1 MSSFLPGVAPSALG
15 GQPTKSQFQQPMG
28 GFSPENIRYAN
39 PMQPQVQQPIGGFP
53 GMGQQGLPSGIMQH
67 IQQLQQQ
74 MPPMQPQKPV
84 SAARQYLDARKQYL
98 QGGSQGPR
106 PTLAQ
111 FRQPQPQPGMS
122 AIGGGQIVGGMPG
135 QQLGGMPPIGQ
146 PLQALQQGAQQAA
159 MQAGQGASPMG
170 GAPNL
175 SRMSNGIQQITGAFG
190 AAPQPMTQP
199 PQQGGGMEMGQM
211 FGGMSQQQML
221 ARQQQAGA
229 GGQPPSYGSPT
240 ILYGQPPAGGFG
252 ATPQPTTQPPAG
264 GFGAAP
270 KPMTQPPAG
279 GFGAV
284 PPPPMRMAM
293 GGSVGMAPPNPY
305 AQQIGQED
313 PRMQAM
319 RYMQQMNFG
328 G

>member
-1 MSSFLPGVAPSALG
+1 
-15 GQPTKSQFQQPMG
+15 MG
-28 GFSPENIRYAN
+28 GSSSPANIKYRN
-39 PMQPQVQQPIGGFP
+39 PMQPQVQQPIGGFL
-53 GMGQQGLPSGIMQH
+53 GMGQQGLPSGMMQH

-84 SAARQYLDARKQYL
+84 SAARQYLDAWKQYQ

-106 PTLAQ
+106 PTYAQ
-111 FRQPQPQPGMS
+111 FKQQQQQANQVLGLNNQLQAMGKPGMLGVS
-122 AIGGGQIVGGMPG
+122 PNQMQQQI
-135 QQLGGMPPIGQ
+135 QQY
-146 PLQALQQGAQQAA
+146 QQG
-159 MQAGQGASPMG
+159 S
-170 GAPNL
+170 
-175 SRMSNGIQQITGAFG
+175 GAFG

-229 GGQPPSYGSPT
+229 GGQPPSYGSPS

-252 ATPQPTTQPPAG
+252 AAPQPMTQPPAG

-270 KPMTQPPAG
+270 
-279 GFGAV
+279 
-284 PPPPMRMAM
+284 PPPPPPALGMAM

-305 AQQIGQED
+305 SQQIGQED